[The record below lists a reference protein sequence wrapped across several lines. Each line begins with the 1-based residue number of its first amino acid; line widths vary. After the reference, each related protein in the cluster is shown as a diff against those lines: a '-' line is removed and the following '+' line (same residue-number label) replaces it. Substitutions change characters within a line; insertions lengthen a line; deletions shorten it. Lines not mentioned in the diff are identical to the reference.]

1 MVQDD
6 MVIVLIDQ
14 NTNKV
19 LGSIVCD
26 IYTNKD
32 VAELKMLSVL
42 GEYHGKG
49 FGSILHNAAE

>member
-1 MVQDD
+1 